1 MLGLGYEESL
11 MFRES
16 LVTQIVPSVADSI
29 DSSHRQQLAEH
40 RQNRYTRVAPRGKRE
55 YTARERA
62 ELLFDAGTFVELTPL
77 RGGSEKGCGVVTG
90 WGNVDGRPVVVTSHD
105 AAVASGAIGPQLAE
119 AVQKAQRL
127 AIDRGFP
134 IVYINDSGG
143 ARVPDGIFALHG
155 CGEIFALN
163 VEAQQR
169 IPQIAV
175 ILGPCAGAAAYSPAL
190 TDWIIMARGRSNMFL
205 TGPDIV
211 KAATGEDAT
220 AEEIGGSSLHTTTS
234 GVAHLEA
241 DSEEDALQ
249 QARLLLSFLPS
260 HAGGGQNVTAPV
272 PANPLAVEAL
282 PHVVPDKAS
291 VVFDMNQLIDGVL
304 DNGAR
309 LELSAGHA
317 GSILTLFGR
326 IDGRPVGVV
335 ANQPATRGG
344 ILDSKTSLKLSRFV
358 EFCGRFGVPIVT
370 LVDVPGFL
378 PGTVEE
384 GRGVIT
390 HGATVLKAYIN
401 AKSPRL
407 TVVVRKAYGGAYIA
421 MGSKSLGADFT
432 WAWSNSEIAVMGPGG
447 AVALLNRRELAAAD
461 DPTAVRDRLAAE
473 YRESVARPY
482 LAAEAGIIDDVIL
495 PEETR
500 GCLSDAL
507 AMLQHPGANR

>member
-1 MLGLGYEESL
+1 M
-11 MFRES
+11 
-16 LVTQIVPSVADSI
+16 TQIESAVEHHIGDS
-29 DSSHRQQLAEH
+29 DDRTRLAE
-40 RQNRYTRVAPRGKRE
+40 RRALRFTRTEPRGQRT

-62 ELLFDAGTFVELTPL
+62 EFLFDPGTFVELTPL
-77 RGGSEKGCGVVTG
+77 RGAGASGCGVVTG
-90 WGNVDGRPVVVTSHD
+90 WGKVDGRPVVVTSHD
-105 AAVASGAIGPQLAE
+105 AEVASGAIGPELAQS
-119 AVQKAQRL
+119 VQKAQRL

-163 VEAQQR
+163 VEAQQK

-190 TDWIIMARGRSNMFL
+190 TDWTIMARGQGNMFL
-205 TGPDIV
+205 TGPGIV
-211 KAATGEDAT
+211 KAATGEDVT
-220 AEEIGGSSLHTTTS
+220 ADEIGGSRLHTETS

-241 DSEEDALQ
+241 ESEEDALQ
-249 QARLLLSFLPS
+249 SARLLLSFLPS
-260 HAGGGQNVTAPV
+260 HVGAEHNVLDAVPVNPASAAQLSTVV
-272 PANPLAVEAL
+272 PA
-282 PHVVPDKAS
+282 KAS
-291 VVFDMNQLIDGVL
+291 VVFDMNQLIDGIL

-309 LELSAGHA
+309 LELSPNYA

-326 IDGRPVGVV
+326 IEGRPVAVV
-335 ANQPATRGG
+335 ANQPAKRGG
-344 ILDSKTSLKLSRFV
+344 ILDSKSSLKLSRFV
-358 EFCGRFGVPIVT
+358 EFCGRFGVPIIT

-384 GRGVIT
+384 SRGVIT
-390 HGATVLKAYIN
+390 HGATVLKAYVE

-421 MGSKSLGADFT
+421 MGSKSLGADFS

-447 AVALLNRRELAAAD
+447 AVALLHRRELAAAD
-461 DPTAVRDRLAAE
+461 DPIAVRDALAAE
-473 YRESVARPY
+473 YREAVARPY
-482 LAAEAGIIDDVIL
+482 AAAEAGIIDDVIV

-500 GCLSDAL
+500 GRLVDAL
-507 AMLQHPGANR
+507 DMLQFGDRRS